1 MSYIGIDL
9 GTTFSV
15 VAYYDSLVERSKIIE
30 DRSVALVASRVN
42 VRDNKLLVGDGRDVG
57 TGGNAELF
65 KRYMGDPDKVYSLG
79 GEEYTPT
86 QLSTA
91 VLKHMKG
98 MAEAQIDKIGEAV
111 VTVPANFSHEARDAT
126 MVAAKEAGLDVKYIV
141 NEPTA
146 AALYYASVG
155 KGDLSGKY
163 AVYDLGGGTFD
174 VTIMDVQGYEV
185 DVIRSDGVRKLGGHD
200 FDKALMG
207 LVKEKYQAEAGKALD
222 LDQRAMFDL
231 EDEVT
236 KAKHELSE
244 QEETQIFIKREQLT
258 VTRAEFEEAISSLIA
273 QAEMLCES
281 LLEEIGLKPS
291 DLEAVFLAGGSTRI
305 PAVRRSVE
313 SVFKQ
318 AGTST
323 VDVDK
328 VVALGAALYA
338 AHKAG
343 EGGDIEVSESTAL
356 HFGTIALG
364 VDASSDRP
372 EEINDILIERGA
384 KIPTSVTR
392 EYYTVAHG
400 QTQVACEV
408 TESRTEESNPKF
420 VTKVAERDLEV
431 PPDRPAGQV
440 IEVTFSYTEN
450 QMLHASFK
458 DVASGETVEL
468 HISKSGDDTI
478 DGVEK
483 HTV

>member
-15 VAYYDSLVERSKIIE
+15 VAYYDKLVERSKVIE
-30 DRSVALVASRVN
+30 DPVALVPSRVS
-42 VRDNKLLVGDGRDVG
+42 VKDGKLLVGVKGVG
-57 TGGNAELF
+57 ADDFAELF
-65 KRYMGDPDKVYSLG
+65 KRHMGDPDKTYSLE

-86 QLSTA
+86 QLSA
-91 VLKHMKG
+91 EVLKHMKG
-98 MAEAQIDKIGEAV
+98 MAEAQLEEIGEAV
-111 VTVPANFSHEARDAT
+111 VTVPANFPHEARDAT

-155 KGDLSGKY
+155 KGKLSGKY

-185 DVIRSDGVRKLGGHD
+185 EVIGSEGVRELGGRD
-200 FDKALMG
+200 FDEALLG
-207 LVKEKYQAEAGKALD
+207 LVKEKYKAESGKAFD
-222 LDQRAMFDL
+222 LDQRAMRTL
-231 EDEVT
+231 KDEVT

-244 QEETQIFIKREQLT
+244 QEGTQIFIKRETLT
-258 VTRAEFEEAISSLIA
+258 VTRAEFEEAISSLIT
-273 QAEMLCES
+273 QAEMLCEA
-281 LLEEIGLKPS
+281 LLEEVNLKPS

-338 AHKAG
+338 AYKAG
-343 EGGDIEVSESTAL
+343 QAEGVEVSERTSKC
-356 HFGTIALG
+356 FGTIVLG
-364 VDASSDRP
+364 LDASH
-372 EEINDILIERGA
+372 EEAEHYNDVLIKRGEPL
-384 KIPTSVTR
+384 PTSFTK
-392 EYYTVAHG
+392 EYETVARG
-400 QTQVACEV
+400 QTHINCRV
-408 TESRTEESNPKF
+408 TESRTEERNPKF
-420 VTKVAERDLEV
+420 VAMIASKDLKL
-431 PPDRPAGQV
+431 PPGRPAGQA

-450 QMLHASFK
+450 QIMHASFK

-468 HISKSGDDTI
+468 HISESGDDTI
-478 DGVEK
+478 EGAEK
-483 HTV
+483 FTV